1 MKRIRTILSIF
12 LLLGI
17 GSGIYL
23 WWRLSDEQVLLRQV
37 DALCETVSVRTIS
50 LGDEDRPIEIFRSL
64 IADPV
69 TLSGSS
75 AAPHGTYSKEEMAK
89 ELKRYRQAVKSA
101 TARRLETSVTLSNAS
116 SALVEALI
124 EHEASWF
131 HGSRTADRIRARLA
145 FRKGPEGWILT
156 EADFRE
162 ASGK

>member
-1 MKRIRTILSIF
+1 MKHPRTILSIF
-12 LLLGI
+12 LLPGI

-50 LGDEDRPIEIFRSL
+50 LGDEDQPIEIFRSL
-64 IADPV
+64 IGDPV
-69 TLSGSS
+69 TLSGSA
-75 AAPHGTYSKEEMAK
+75 AAPQGTYSKEEMAK
-89 ELKRYRQAVKSA
+89 ELKRYRQAVRSA
-101 TARRLETSVTLSNAS
+101 RARRLESKVTLPNPN

-124 EHEASWF
+124 EHEANWF
-131 HGSRTADRIRARLA
+131 HGSRTADRIRARLT
-145 FRKGPEGWILT
+145 FQKGPEGWILT